1 MVNSDLRAAPIAA
14 RSGGRLPSRARG
26 APIDKLPQRSTR
38 AASNAPGAERNAR
51 FTEDKI
57 CALSADYTLGLSA
70 AWSVQIKLQLLED
83 SDLSAFAPF
92 TLMRR
97 EGLRC

>member
-1 MVNSDLRAAPIAA
+1 MVNSDLRAAPMAT

-26 APIDKLPQRSTR
+26 APIDKLPQRPTQ
-38 AASNAPGAERNAR
+38 AGSNAPGAECNAR
-51 FTEDKI
+51 STVDKI
-57 CALSADYTLGLSA
+57 CALSADYTLCLCD

-83 SDLSAFAPF
+83 SDLSTFAPF